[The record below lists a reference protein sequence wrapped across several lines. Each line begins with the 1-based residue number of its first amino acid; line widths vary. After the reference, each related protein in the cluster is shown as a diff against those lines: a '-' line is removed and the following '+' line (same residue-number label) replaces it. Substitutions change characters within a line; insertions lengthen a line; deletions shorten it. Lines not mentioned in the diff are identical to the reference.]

1 MATRS
6 KETLVGCMKL
16 EFQEAFKT
24 EDFQK
29 LLQSAIEEALNATIP
44 KVIEPLTNTIVD
56 LQEKVSSLESQL

>member
-1 MATRS
+1 M
-6 KETLVGCMKL
+6 GCMKL
-16 EFQEAFKT
+16 EIQEAFKS

-44 KVIEPLTNTIVD
+44 KVIEPLTKTIVD